1 VLFQFKKQM
10 SWLRVL
16 LKKIRLSEN
25 LPKLETKYNEI
36 VKVHNNV
43 VDNQVRT
50 SLNKTAELSYKIYIL
65 SQKLIQSPVDL

>member
-1 VLFQFKKQM
+1 M